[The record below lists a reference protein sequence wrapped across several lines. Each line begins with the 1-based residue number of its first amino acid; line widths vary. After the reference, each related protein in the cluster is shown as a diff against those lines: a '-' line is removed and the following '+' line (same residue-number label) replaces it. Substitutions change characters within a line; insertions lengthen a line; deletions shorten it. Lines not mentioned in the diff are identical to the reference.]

1 MKNKLIRFLRKY
13 RRIKLNR
20 DKKKMTSIT
29 FYGGLSTIGG
39 NSVIIEENGTRIM
52 LDNGMCF
59 SKEGSYYKDF
69 LQPRKN
75 NDLRDYFELDLVP
88 KIPGIY
94 GKEQLYDG
102 CIDNTTSDSEYLFEC
117 DLLSYEDYLQE
128 NGKPY
133 VSALFLTHAHLDH
146 VRNVMFMAPEIP
158 IYCSR
163 VTLELL
169 RIIDDLSNYNFLE
182 YYFSVKKERS
192 GRATFPGHIYKEN
205 CRKRREIKIIEPYKV
220 IKIPE
225 RNPIFKVR
233 GFPVDHSIPGAM
245 SFEILTKEEKIIT
258 YTGDIRFHGHDHEK
272 IKSNSFLTKT
282 ASNPDALITEGTRIN
297 DDDDDLVDE
306 NDVYLRIR
314 NFLKKDRNL
323 SQKLIFTSFPW
334 KSISRFLTVYN
345 IAKELNRVLVIQPK
359 LAYTIHH
366 LQKIKSL
373 RLNGILKED
382 LIKIYLPRKYGMI
395 YSYDDY
401 TSTKYHLSPFNE
413 WSNDKSIKF
422 YSDLYEEDIFVKAYE
437 IKKNPNKYI
446 VHLNFYKLNE
456 LIDIQP
462 PEGSYFF
469 NLKTEPFDEEGEL
482 EEKVL
487 LNWLSKFGLEYKKDY
502 YHASGHASGVQIK
515 EMIDKINP
523 KLIFPIHT
531 EHPEAFNYKNA
542 INKIGY
548 GEKYQL

>member
-1 MKNKLIRFLRKY
+1 
-13 RRIKLNR
+13 
-20 DKKKMTSIT
+20 MTSIT

-39 NSVIIEENGTRIM
+39 NSVIVEENDTRIM

-69 LQPRKN
+69 LQPRTN
-75 NDLRDYFELDLVP
+75 NDLRDYFELDLIP

-94 GKEQLYDG
+94 GKEQLYDS
-102 CIDNTTSDSEYLFEC
+102 CIDNPNQDSKYLFEC
-117 DLLSYEDYLQE
+117 DLTSYEEYLQE

-158 IYCSR
+158 IYCSK

-169 RIIDDLSNYNFLE
+169 RIINDLSNYNFLE
-182 YYFSVKKERS
+182 YSYSVKEERTS
-192 GRATFPGHIYKEN
+192 RATFPGHEYKKK
-205 CRKRREIKIIEPYKV
+205 CKKRREIKVVEPNEV

-225 RNPIFKVR
+225 NKPIFKVK
-233 GFPVDHSIPGAM
+233 GFPVDHSVPGAM
-245 SFEILTKEEKIIT
+245 SYEILTKKGKTIT

-272 IKSNSFLTKT
+272 AKSESFL
-282 ASNPDALITEGTRIN
+282 AEANSNPDVLITEGTRIN
-297 DDDDDLVDE
+297 DDDSVSE
-306 NDVYLRIR
+306 QDVYLRMR
-314 NFLKKDRNL
+314 EFLTRDKNL
-323 SQKLIFTSFPW
+323 AQKLIITSFPW

-345 IAKELNRVLVIQPK
+345 IARKLNRTLVIQPK

-382 LIKIYLPRKYGMI
+382 LIKIYLPRKNSMI
-395 YSYDDY
+395 YSHDDY
-401 TSTKYHLSPFNE
+401 TSIKYHLSPFNE
-413 WSNDKSIKF
+413 WSNDKPIKF
-422 YSDLYEEDIFVKAYE
+422 YSVLYEDDIFVKAYE
-437 IKKNPNKYI
+437 IKENPNKYI

-502 YHASGHASGVQIK
+502 FHASGHASGVQIK

-531 EHPEAFNYKNA
+531 EYPEAFNYENA
-542 INKIGY
+542 INKISY
-548 GEKYQL
+548 GEKYQF